1 MSIAYLPTLFFLK
14 KSYYYDQCILKAVV
28 PYNHQPGLWTSLQCR
43 TIPHATLAVILTTT
57 STRNVFFAA
66 DMVISTNKPTINKS
80 QWLCFLAVLKHVD
93 RLRVIPFIWTVS
105 ERVWNFKLC
114 ISLWHYHSIGIG
126 IMMKQIIIGLDP
138 SPFKP
143 CLVPM
148 GYTNISWTETVRLC
162 GTPCGFNSSS
172 NTADTSAAL
181 GKIYGKTPALC
192 RSIKRFGFFWMSDY
206 GLY

>member
-1 MSIAYLPTLFFLK
+1 
-14 KSYYYDQCILKAVV
+14 
-28 PYNHQPGLWTSLQCR
+28 
-43 TIPHATLAVILTTT
+43 
-57 STRNVFFAA
+57 
-66 DMVISTNKPTINKS
+66 MVISTNKPTINKS

-172 NTADTSAAL
+172 KYSWYLGSTWENLWKKLLPCAVPSNALDFSECPIMGCTSPQETRQHNPL
-181 GKIYGKTPALC
+181 YIYTSKN
-192 RSIKRFGFFWMSDY
+192 I
-206 GLY
+206 